1 MMTAKVIPFLRD
13 VSFDPDTTHIMG
25 QAFDGACKELHDI
38 GQSDLV
44 KSVIAKRIIQI
55 AKTGERDPHQLRKR
69 ALKAVGLCPSEPK
82 VAGRSSFLSPKSRPY
97 RWKIPMLTRSPLSGR
112 I

>member
-1 MMTAKVIPFLRD
+1 MMTARVIPFFRD

-38 GQSDLV
+38 GQSYLV
-44 KSVIAKRIIQI
+44 KAIIAKGIIAI
-55 AKTGERDPHQLRKR
+55 AKTGERDPHQLYKR
-69 ALKAVGLCPSEPK
+69 ALKAVGLRPGEPK
-82 VAGRSSFLSPKSRPY
+82 AAGWDAFLSLKRGLH
-97 RWKIPMLTRSPLSGR
+97 RWALSILARSPLSGR

>member
-1 MMTAKVIPFLRD
+1 MIARVIPFFRD
-13 VSFDPDTTHIMG
+13 VSFDPDATHIMG
-25 QAFDGACKELHDI
+25 QAFDDACKELHGT

-55 AKTGERDPHQLRKR
+55 AKKGERDPDQLRKHV
-69 ALKAVGLCPSEPK
+69 LQAVGLAEPK
-82 VAGRSSFLSPKSRPY
+82 VAGRRMSSKSSR
-97 RWKIPMLTRSPLSGR
+97 RGFSILIRSPLSGR

>member
-25 QAFDGACKELHDI
+25 KAFDGACKELHGI

-44 KSVIAKRIIQI
+44 KSIIAKRIIQI
-55 AKTGERDPHQLRKR
+55 ARNGERDPNRLCQR
-69 ALKAVGLCPSEPK
+69 ALQAVGLALEPK
-82 VAGRSSFLSPKSRPY
+82 MAERSLLSKPRRRALSV
-97 RWKIPMLTRSPLSGR
+97 LVRSPLSGR

>member
-1 MMTAKVIPFLRD
+1 MMTARVIPFLRD
-13 VSFDPDTTHIMG
+13 VSFDPDSTHIMAK
-25 QAFDGACKELHDI
+25 AFDGACKELHGI

-55 AKTGERDPHQLRKR
+55 AKTGERDPNQMCKR
-69 ALKAVGLCPSEPK
+69 ALQAVGLALEPK
-82 VAGRSSFLSPKSRPY
+82 MAERSLLSKPRRRALSV
-97 RWKIPMLTRSPLSGR
+97 LVRSPLSGR

>member
-25 QAFDGACKELHDI
+25 KAFDRACKELQDI

-44 KSVIAKRIIQI
+44 KSVIAKRIIEV
-55 AKTGERDPHQLRKR
+55 AKTGERDPNRLCDR
-69 ALKAVGLCPSEPK
+69 ALQAFGLRLNKSKA
-82 VAGRSSFLSPKSRPY
+82 AGRSALLSKRLRDFVPAP
-97 RWKIPMLTRSPLSGR
+97 SPFSGR
-112 I
+112 

>member
-1 MMTAKVIPFLRD
+1 MMTARVIPFFRD

-25 QAFDGACKELHDI
+25 QAFDGACKELPDI

-44 KSVIAKRIIQI
+44 KAIIAKRIIAI
-55 AKTGERDPHQLRKR
+55 AKTGERDPHQLCKR
-69 ALKAVGLCPSEPK
+69 ALRAVGLRPSEPK
-82 VAGRSSFLSPKSRPY
+82 AAGRTFLLSKLRPH
-97 RWKIPMLTRSPLSGR
+97 RWGLSILARSPLSGR

>member
-1 MMTAKVIPFLRD
+1 MMTARVIPFFRD

-38 GQSDLV
+38 GQSDFV
-44 KSVIAKRIIQI
+44 KTVIAKRIIQI
-55 AKTGERDPHQLRKR
+55 AKKGERDPNQLRKR
-69 ALKAVGLCPSEPK
+69 ALQAVGLAEPK
-82 VAGRSSFLSPKSRPY
+82 VAGRRMSSTSSRGGLSTL
-97 RWKIPMLTRSPLSGR
+97 IRSPLSGR